1 MKIYPTIEYLREYAV
16 NSKRIPILGEKI
28 IAPFDMAMLFE
39 NLLYENDK
47 AFIYESKK
55 GTKNTSQYSFMG
67 IPNNNYV
74 RIESEYSSVKL
85 SEDSEDING
94 TVDDLSLIHI

>member
-1 MKIYPTIEYLREYAV
+1 
-16 NSKRIPILGEKI
+16 
-28 IAPFDMAMLFE
+28 MAMLFK

-85 SEDSEDING
+85 NENSEDING
-94 TVDDLSLIHI
+94 TVDDGWKALNFESNVPNHNYSPHFWGGWVLSLIHI